1 MDVKVEYGLLI
12 FCPLA
17 EIFIKVPRLID
28 RRSASRGDKSHKT
41 AFAYPTFI
49 SFVRRLVADQRANVY
64 EIPGKGAFLPIEI
77 EFTKRGSTCFCVI
90 GQNETNRI
98 ERIGFRIGAEVP
110 AFVLW

>member
-1 MDVKVEYGLLI
+1 MHREEIQAVKQ
-12 FCPLA
+12 PLP
-17 EIFIKVPRLID
+17 IL
-28 RRSASRGDKSHKT
+28 S
-41 AFAYPTFI
+41 FI

-77 EFTKRGSTCFCVI
+77 EFAKRGSTCFCVI

-110 AFVLW
+110 AFVLLW